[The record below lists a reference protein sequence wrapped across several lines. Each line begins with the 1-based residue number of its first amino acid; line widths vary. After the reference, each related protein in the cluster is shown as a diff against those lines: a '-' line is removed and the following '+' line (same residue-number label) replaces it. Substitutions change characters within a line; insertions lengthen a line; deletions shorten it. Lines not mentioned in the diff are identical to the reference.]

1 MTKHNCKRVKSKISK
16 VPKAIARFGL
26 KFYKLTF
33 LWVNHKIF
41 LNTSKTKEKK
51 LEKQKRNKK

>member
-33 LWVNHKIF
+33 
-41 LNTSKTKEKK
+41 KK
-51 LEKQKRNKK
+51 KNQKNKKGTKNKKINKNEKVLKPGK